1 MLVAHIAKPARAL
14 PGSWV
19 KVGVVA
25 QAGRTPAALL
35 YMNKTANTIQFKLLV
50 LRDWLQLPSPSP
62 LLDAV
67 QRQDKTGAAAIWGAV
82 DVESAPAETA
92 DELSAWLHA
101 KGWGEYSTLLDDA
114 VSTHANLT
122 LVSSVS
128 KLRPL
133 FRKNWTQSELNCV
146 WKRPANFFLRGLYS
160 LLLY

>member
-25 QAGRTPAALL
+25 QAGSTPAALL
-35 YMNKTANTIQFKLLV
+35 GMNKAANTNKFKV
-50 LRDWLQLPSPSP
+50 LALRAWLQLPLPCP
-62 LLDAV
+62 LFDAV
-67 QRQDKTGAAAIWGAV
+67 RLQDKTGAAAIWGAV
-82 DVESAPAETA
+82 DVESA

-122 LVSSVS
+122 LVSSV
-128 KLRPL
+128 
-133 FRKNWTQSELNCV
+133 QQ
-146 WKRPANFFLRGLYS
+146 
-160 LLLY
+160 

>member
-1 MLVAHIAKPARAL
+1 M
-14 PGSWV
+14 
-19 KVGVVA
+19 GVVA

-35 YMNKTANTIQFKLLV
+35 YMNKTANTIQFKLLA

-82 DVESAPAETA
+82 DVESTPGPAEAA

-122 LVSSVS
+122 LVSSVYYLIIL
-128 KLRPL
+128 KYR
-133 FRKNWTQSELNCV
+133 
-146 WKRPANFFLRGLYS
+146 LY
-160 LLLY
+160 L